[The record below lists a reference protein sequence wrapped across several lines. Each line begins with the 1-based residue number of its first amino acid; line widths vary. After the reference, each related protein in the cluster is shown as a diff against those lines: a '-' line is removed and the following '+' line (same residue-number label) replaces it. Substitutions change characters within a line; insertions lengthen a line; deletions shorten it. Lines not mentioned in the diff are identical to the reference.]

1 MGTRSL
7 TKVYEKWEQ
16 EDEATPLVCIYR
28 QYDGYPE
35 GMGKDLEEF
44 LTDLHVVNGIGY
56 KNTERIANGGGCLT
70 AQLIEHLKAG
80 QVGNV
85 YIYPIDKCLLKYHIQ
100 VSTFPVHIITFKDH
114 CSFAVVYDDVVFIF
128 LPAISAIDGVDI
140 YITNLSCFQMFD

>member
-85 YIYPIDKCLLKYHIQ
+85 YIYPIDSRDCGEEYEYHII
-100 VSTFPVHIITFKDH
+100 VNNSKRTVILKCYDVDWESGYLNMIFEKTF
-114 CSFAVVYDDVVFIF
+114 
-128 LPAISAIDGVDI
+128 IDGEI
-140 YITNLSCFQMFD
+140 K